1 MTSTVRSSALIARC
15 NVCCTVAGRRSLLV
29 HYPISSQD
37 CFCLVSAAPTAAGWS
52 AAPLDTYSAAL
63 PTATLLRASRCS
75 EAQDSQSAAT
85 KTSFQVG
92 SPSCILNACYYNI
105 TTVRML
111 LPYYHI
117 IASRHQTAL
126 HKDMPCPTL
135 LHKGSLQASAPA
147 RSEHNRRHCCTS
159 LRLHAA

>member
-1 MTSTVRSSALIARC
+1 MTCTVRSSALIAHC

-63 PTATLLRASRCS
+63 LTATLLRASRCS

-92 SPSCILNACYYNI
+92 SPSCTLNAC
-105 TTVRML
+105 
-111 LPYYHI
+111 YYHI
-117 IASRHQTAL
+117 IASRHHIAL
-126 HKDMPCPTL
+126 HKDTPCPTL
-135 LHKGSLQASAPA
+135 LHKWPLQASARA
-147 RSEHNRRHCCTS
+147 GSEHNRRHRCTS